1 MSTVINQTA
10 QMGCGTAWGGHL
22 PCKQEIQLGSIPG
35 RSIENL
41 IILSGMRCKGLH
53 ASPGTMRRS
62 SSLTFP
68 ICPISLTVVISGS
81 QPEDAGFNSLIGYCG
96 CGRIGYASDCGS
108 EGCGFK
114 SRRSHHG
121 GYSSGTEAGLS
132 SLSDGVSTHTVD
144 WAVAHH

>member
-10 QMGCGTAWGGHL
+10 QMGCGTAWGGRL

-81 QPEDAGFNSLIGYCG
+81 QPEDAGFNSLIGYCD
-96 CGRIGYASDCGS
+96 RSIIGSASDCGS
-108 EGCGFK
+108 EPCGFN

>member
-10 QMGCGTAWGGHL
+10 QMGCGTAWGGRL

-68 ICPISLTVVISGS
+68 T
-81 QPEDAGFNSLIGYCG
+81 
-96 CGRIGYASDCGS
+96 
-108 EGCGFK
+108 
-114 SRRSHHG
+114 
-121 GYSSGTEAGLS
+121 
-132 SLSDGVSTHTVD
+132 
-144 WAVAHH
+144 AV